1 MISKGSH
8 PAVVVPVTTDFG
20 PLSCQFG
27 KSKEKLTPFV
37 AVCCEILSG
46 PDAGQKITWWGY
58 FSDNA
63 GASGKT
69 VTDRTLESLR
79 HMGFK
84 GDDLDKFN
92 DQNPEVEFQI
102 VVDHETYEGKVRPKV
117 QWVNSGTSRGVTI
130 EAPMDKKEL
139 GLFAARFK
147 SKLKSFPSLDGKKA
161 ERQAPTAPP
170 ADDGNDRG
178 DDPMTDSRRIGN
190 PPPAGS
196 DDDIPF

>member
-1 MISKGSH
+1 MIRKGPH
-8 PAVVVPVTTDFG
+8 PAVVAPVATDLG
-20 PLSCQFG
+20 ELACQFG
-27 KSKEKLTPFV
+27 KSKEKLTPFI

-84 GDDLDKFN
+84 GDDLDKFA
-92 DQNPEVEFQI
+92 DQRPDIEFQI
-102 VVDHETYEGKVRPKV
+102 IVDHEVYDGKTRAKV
-117 QWVNSGTSRGVTI
+117 QWVNSGSSRGIAI

-147 SKLKSFPSLDGKKA
+147 TKLKAHPGVEGKKA
-161 ERQAPTAPP
+161 ERQAPTAAP
-170 ADDGNDRG
+170 AGGEERG
-178 DDPMTDSRRIGN
+178 DDPMTDTRGFDQS
-190 PPPAGS
+190 PPAGS